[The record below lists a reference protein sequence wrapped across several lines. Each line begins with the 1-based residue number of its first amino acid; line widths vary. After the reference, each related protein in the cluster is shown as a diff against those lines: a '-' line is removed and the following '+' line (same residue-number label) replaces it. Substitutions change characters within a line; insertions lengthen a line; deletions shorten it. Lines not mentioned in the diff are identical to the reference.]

1 MKAILAVCAFL
12 AVVLVALVTL
22 TPPRGSLPAPSVAHP
37 QPAPV
42 HVIVE
47 CPVSMPRDDC
57 QVILDAAL
65 AEAKRMREARR
76 QP

>member
-1 MKAILAVCAFL
+1 MK
-12 AVVLVALVTL
+12 VLFWIAAALSVALVAIVTL
-22 TPPRGSLPAPSVAHP
+22 APARPDA
-37 QPAPV
+37 V

-47 CPVSMPRDDC
+47 CPKSMPRDDC

-76 QP
+76 

>member
-1 MKAILAVCAFL
+1 MKAILSVCA
-12 AVVLVALVTL
+12 VLSVALVGIVTL
-22 TPPRGSLPAPSVAHP
+22 TPSRPAA
-37 QPAPV
+37 V

-65 AEAKRMREARR
+65 AEATRMREARR

>member
-1 MKAILAVCAFL
+1 MKAIFAVCA
-12 AVVLVALVTL
+12 VLSVAMVAIVTL
-22 TPPRGSLPAPSVAHP
+22 APARPDA
-37 QPAPV
+37 V

-47 CPVSMPRDDC
+47 CPKSMPRDDC

-65 AEAKRMREARR
+65 AEAKRMREVRR

>member
-1 MKAILAVCAFL
+1 MKAILAVCAGL
-12 AVVLVALVTL
+12 AVSMVLIVTFN
-22 TPPRGSLPAPSVAHP
+22 PHRPDA
-37 QPAPV
+37 V

-65 AEAKRMREARR
+65 AEAKRVREARR
-76 QP
+76 EPQ

>member
-12 AVVLVALVTL
+12 AVVLAALVTL
-22 TPPRGSLPAPSVAHP
+22 TPSRPDA
-37 QPAPV
+37 V

-47 CPVSMPRDDC
+47 CPKSMPRDDC
-57 QVILDAAL
+57 QVILDAAI
-65 AEAKRMREARR
+65 AEATRLREARR